1 MDSNNWRFRMD
12 FENINIHSN
21 HQVLRSVFML
31 FGCSVFYSVADKLK
45 GEFCYETRQNIAG
58 ARS

>member
-1 MDSNNWRFRMD
+1 MD